1 MKLARLAVLGVALVA
16 GLVAARLV
24 MNLANQ
30 PQAVADV
37 QASPELA
44 MEDVLIASRDVTL
57 GRTISKSDMTWQAW
71 PKDSI
76 SPGFVTKES
85 KPEALE
91 EFVGQ
96 VARAPLFNGEPIHAQ
111 RLIKTNHG
119 FLSAIL
125 PKGKRAVAVTV
136 EEETMAG
143 GFILPDD
150 RVDILLTKEIE
161 SGGEGGGR
169 RDFFTETIL
178 ENIRVLAIDTQT
190 AGDSEEKSLTPDKT
204 ATLELTPR
212 QAELVAQA
220 EKAGGI
226 SLALRSAE
234 DSDPDAVLN
243 QTRRGVTFV
252 KFGVASKAS
261 TQR

>member
-16 GLVAARLV
+16 GLIAARLV
-24 MNLANQ
+24 MNLSNQ
-30 PQAVADV
+30 PQATAVE
-37 QASPELA
+37 QASPEIA
-44 MEDVLIASRDVTL
+44 MEEVLIASRDVTL
-57 GRTISKSDMTWQAW
+57 GKTISRSDMAWQAW
-71 PKDSI
+71 PKESI
-76 SPGFVTKES
+76 SPGFVTKSS

-96 VARAPLFNGEPIHAQ
+96 VARAPLFNGEPIHGQ
-111 RLIKTNHG
+111 RLIKTKHG

-150 RVDILLTKEIE
+150 RVDILLTREIQP
-161 SGGEGGGR
+161 GGEGGGR

-178 ENIRVLAIDTQT
+178 ENVRVLAIDTQT

-204 ATLELTPR
+204 ATLELTLR
-212 QAELVAQA
+212 QAEIVAQA
-220 EKAGGI
+220 ESVGAI

-234 DSDPDAVLN
+234 DSDPDAAPD
-243 QTRRGVTFV
+243 QTSRGITFV

-261 TQR
+261 TRR